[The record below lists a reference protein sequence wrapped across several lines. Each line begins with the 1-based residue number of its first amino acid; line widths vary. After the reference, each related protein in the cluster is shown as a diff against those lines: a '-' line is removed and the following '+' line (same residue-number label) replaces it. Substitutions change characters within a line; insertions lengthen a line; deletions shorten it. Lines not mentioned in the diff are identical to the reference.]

1 MELIIGFI
9 SGLIFSIGLIIS
21 QMIDPQKLIG
31 FLDILGE
38 WDYSLVFVLGGAV
51 GFNLITFRF
60 IQKRKSLIG
69 KDLCLP
75 MKKTIDNKLLIGSAL
90 FGVGWGLVGVC
101 PGPALVNL
109 VTLKSEALI
118 LIGAIFIG
126 MIGFSL
132 FEKNRV

>member
-1 MELIIGFI
+1 MELIIGFV

-31 FLDILGE
+31 FLDILGN

-75 MKKTIDNKLLIGSAL
+75 TNKAVDNKLLLGSVL
-90 FGVGWGLVGVC
+90 FGIGWGLVGVC

-109 VTLKSEALI
+109 VTFKSEIFI
-118 LIGAIFIG
+118 LIGSILIG
-126 MIGFSL
+126 MFGFNF
-132 FEKNRV
+132 FEKKRA

>member
-1 MELIIGFI
+1 MELIIGFV

-31 FLDILGE
+31 FLDILGN

-75 MKKTIDNKLLIGSAL
+75 INKAIDNKLLLGSVL
-90 FGVGWGLVGVC
+90 FGIGWGLVGVC

-109 VTLKSEALI
+109 VTLKAEVLI
-118 LIGAIFIG
+118 LIAAIFIG
-126 MIGFSL
+126 MFGFSI
-132 FEKNRV
+132 FEKKKA

>member
-31 FLDILGE
+31 FLDILGN
-38 WDYSLVFVLGGAV
+38 WDYSLIFVLGGAV
-51 GFNLITFRF
+51 GFNLVTFRF
-60 IQKRKSLIG
+60 IQKKKSFIG

-75 MKKTIDNKLLIGSAL
+75 VAKSVDKKIIIGSVL

-101 PGPALVNL
+101 PGPALVNF
-109 VTLKSEALI
+109 VTLKTEVLI
-118 LIGAIFIG
+118 LMAAILVG
-126 MIGFSL
+126 MFGFSV
-132 FEKNRV
+132 FDQRKS